1 MVITLEHIP
10 RYTFSNLPV
19 ERIGYLKHK
28 DFAITRK
35 FSLLSLVFVL
45 SGNGTLKLNGKTYD
59 LRAPFVI
66 VNYPGEDK
74 SYMPNTCW
82 EEFYLGFM
90 PGAEEEFSK
99 RFNPILDNK
108 PSYKIK
114 DLSFFN
120 TYFTI
125 VLELMNKTAV
135 KGVAD
140 QIDYLMN
147 LLLIE
152 SFLPSQLE
160 MHSASEQVFLE
171 IVHWINLH
179 FRDDIDLKK
188 MAQKNGLSYS
198 KFQRL
203 WRSKF
208 DFSPIQYI
216 QKLRNSEAKALLWES
231 DLTIGEI
238 AETLGFQNQF
248 YFSNFF
254 RKHNGMSPSAFRKK

>member
-1 MVITLEHIP
+1 M
-10 RYTFSNLPV
+10 
-19 ERIGYLKHK
+19 
-28 DFAITRK
+28 
-35 FSLLSLVFVL
+35 L
-45 SGNGTLKLNGKTYD
+45 SGNGTLELNGKIYA

-66 VNYPGEDK
+66 VNYPSEDK
-74 SYMPNTCW
+74 SYKPNTCW

-90 PGAEEEFSK
+90 PGAEEKFRK
-99 RFNPILDNK
+99 RFKLILKNK
-108 PSYKIK
+108 PFYKIK

-120 TYFTI
+120 TYLTI
-125 VLELMNKTAV
+125 LLELMNKAAI

-152 SFLPSQLE
+152 SFLPSQLK

-171 IVHWINLH
+171 IIHWINLH
-179 FRDDIDLKK
+179 FRNDIDLKK

-198 KFQRL
+198 TFQRL
-203 WRSKF
+203 WRNKF

-216 QKLRNSEAKALLWES
+216 QKLRNSEAKTLLWES
-231 DLTIGEI
+231 DLNIGEI

-254 RKHNGMSPSAFRKK
+254 RIHNGISPSKFRKTNNL